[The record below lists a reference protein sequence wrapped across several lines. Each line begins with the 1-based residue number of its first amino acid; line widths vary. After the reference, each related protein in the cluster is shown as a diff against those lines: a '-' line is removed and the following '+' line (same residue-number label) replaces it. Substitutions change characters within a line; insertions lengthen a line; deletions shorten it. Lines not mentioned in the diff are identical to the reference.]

1 MPGPNQI
8 HVAQTLLSVP
18 TGADLL
24 RVPEGPIT
32 EKGIRQNINVG
43 ILYLEAWLGGLGCVP
58 LYNLMEDAAT
68 AEISRSQVW
77 QWLRFSAT
85 LADGRQV
92 TPQLYDALLPQELAK
107 IEAELGPARFKGG
120 KFSQAA
126 KLFTE

>member
-32 EKGIRQNINVG
+32 EKGVRQNVNVG
-43 ILYLEAWLGGLGCVP
+43 ILYLEAWFGALGCVP

-68 AEISRSQVW
+68 AEISRTQLW
-77 QWLRFSAT
+77 QWIHHGAHLD
-85 LADGRQV
+85 DGRAV
-92 TPQLYDALLPQELAK
+92 TAELYKTIRDEELASMG
-107 IEAELGPARFKGG
+107 ERPHL
-120 KFSQAA
+120 
-126 KLFTE
+126 